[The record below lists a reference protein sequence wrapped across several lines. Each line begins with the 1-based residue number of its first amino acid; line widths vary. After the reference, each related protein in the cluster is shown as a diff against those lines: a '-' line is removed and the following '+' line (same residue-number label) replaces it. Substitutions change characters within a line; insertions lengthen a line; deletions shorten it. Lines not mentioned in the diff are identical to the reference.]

1 LRTIQKE
8 VQYSAFLCLKHPDRH
23 ASGGEKAKEEVGRGW
38 KRREREGKQ
47 GGMKND
53 GEGKRM

>member
-1 LRTIQKE
+1 MHRE
-8 VQYSAFLCLKHPDRH
+8 
-23 ASGGEKAKEEVGRGW
+23 AKEEVGRGR

-47 GGMKND
+47 GEMKND